1 VSAALLALLLV
12 GQTAPTAKLPFL
24 HDDWPG
30 ALAQAK
36 ARDLPIVVEAWAPW

>member
-1 VSAALLALLLV
+1 MSAALLALLLAV
-12 GQTAPTAKLPFL
+12 QAAPAARLPFL

-30 ALAQAK
+30 ALARAK

>member
-1 VSAALLALLLV
+1 MRAALLALVLAA
-12 GQTAPTAKLPFL
+12 QAPRASLPFL

-36 ARDLPIVVEAWAPW
+36 ASERPLLVEAWAPW